1 MMKHKVVT
9 ESEWIAARQELLAKE
24 KELAAFR
31 DEVTRA
37 RQQLPWRRIT
47 ESYTFQDSRGTST
60 LAELFGDRSQLIVYH
75 FMFGPGWEEGCP
87 SCSFWADQY
96 DVIDMHI
103 GQRDVALV
111 AVSRADWREFEPFRR
126 RMGWHFRWV
135 SSAGNSFNRDFNV
148 SFPDQETGFYN
159 FREGGVG
166 EEMPGLS
173 VFYKDEAG
181 EIFHTYST
189 FSRGLDPLNV
199 TYQMLDLVPRGRDEQ
214 DLDFPMAWVRH
225 HDRY

>member
-1 MMKHKVVT
+1 MKHKVVT

-173 VFYKDEAG
+173 VFYKNEAG

>member
-1 MMKHKVVT
+1 MKHKVVT